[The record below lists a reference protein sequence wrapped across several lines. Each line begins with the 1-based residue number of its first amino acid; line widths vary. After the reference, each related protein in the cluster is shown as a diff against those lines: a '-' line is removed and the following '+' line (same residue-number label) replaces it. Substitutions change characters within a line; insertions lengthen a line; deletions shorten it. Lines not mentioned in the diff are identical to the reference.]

1 MNLQNARDCLKA
13 FDFTRLFIEELGWSK
28 PSSSKRVPMP
38 IKDLDFMRREIA
50 QLSGVAVIEITSE
63 DGKIP
68 DAATRAA
75 LHKEIAKLHHENVLI
90 FVDAAKTQSVWYWAK
105 RQDKKVFPRSHI
117 FVHGQSGDLLLSKL
131 SALAVD
137 FADFDDSGHVPLMEV
152 TNRLKQ
158 ALDIERVTKKFYGE
172 FQAQHLEFLNLIAG
186 IDDERDKRWYASVL
200 MNRLMFIYF
209 LQRKFFLDNGDEFYL
224 QNKLAQIK
232 KKGSNLYYSRFLKAL
247 FFEGFAKPEEK
258 RSAEVNALLGK
269 IKYLNGGLFL
279 PHPIEIRWPKIAVPD
294 QAFENLLALFG
305 RYSWNLNDTPKG
317 DDNEINPDVLG
328 YIFEKYI
335 NQKAFGAYYTRPE
348 ITEYLCEQT
357 IHRLILDG
365 VSKMDGP
372 NRRVL
377 FDSMGDLLLGLDAP
391 LCKKLLHDVLPNLRL
406 LDPACGSAAFLVSA
420 MKTLINVYS
429 AVIGKIE
436 FLNNREL
443 QDWLKKTQ
451 KEHKSIA
458 YFIKRSIIT
467 NNLFGVDIMEEAVE
481 IAKLRLFLALVA
493 SAQSA
498 DELEPLPNIE
508 FNIMPGNSL
517 IGLLHVDPAKFDALA
532 APACAQGRMVFVH
545 EPRPD
550 ELGFVV
556 ESAPGKTR
564 KEKER
569 EYLAQ
574 LHGQRF
580 AELLEEKNHLIDMY
594 RRATGGFG
602 SDLQAL
608 RDGIEQK
615 KNDAKAM
622 LNRLLLEQ
630 FQSLDIRY
638 EQSTWDP
645 KKNQEGKPE
654 RRSLTLSDM
663 EALKTFHW
671 GYEFDQILSKG
682 GFDAIITNPP
692 WEIFKPNDKEFFEE
706 YSDLVTKKKM
716 NIKDFEKER
725 AKLLRD
731 EDTREAWLKYQSEY
745 PHVSAFYRSAPQY
758 QNQISIVDGKK
769 AGSDIN
775 LYKLFVEQC
784 YNLIRPNG
792 YCGIVIPSGIYTD
805 LGTKQLREML
815 FDQTRI
821 TGLFCIENR
830 KEVFEGVHRS
840 FKFVVLSFEKGGE
853 TQHFPAAFMRH
864 DVAELERFPQEGAID
879 ISIEL
884 IRRLSPDSI
893 GLVEFTT
900 PHDVAIVK
908 KCCQFPL
915 LGQTLEASW
924 NVRLQSEFHMT
935 NDSYLFSAQQKKG
948 MFPLLEG
955 KMIHQFDHCFEK
967 PRYWVIEEQARSA
980 VLGRTPDGG
989 QQLDYQYFR
998 LGFRKIA
1005 RNTDA
1010 RTMISAIVPPCFHAE
1025 NFQSVRVFD
1034 ASGQQGITSATLFY
1048 LCAIWNSF
1056 AVDYLLRLRVTANVN
1071 FFYVYQLPIPRLTEK
1086 DESFLPIVERAA
1098 RLICTTPEFDDLA
1111 KEIFGKKAASRTV
1124 GVTEPSERMRLRA
1137 ELDALGAN
1145 LYGLTEEE
1153 FAYILT
1159 TFPLVS
1165 DEVKVATHN
1174 AFRSVQKGLLS

>member
-1 MNLQNARDCLKA
+1 MNLKDARDCLKA

-28 PSSSKRVPMP
+28 PSSPKRVPMQ
-38 IKDLDFMRREIA
+38 IKDLDFLRREIA

-63 DGKIP
+63 DGNIP

-75 LHKEIAKLHHENVLI
+75 IHKEIAKLHHENVLI
-90 FVDAAKTQSVWYWAK
+90 FVDGKRSQSVLYWAK
-105 RQDKKVFPRSHI
+105 RQDKKIFPRSHI

-131 SALAVD
+131 AALAVD

-158 ALDIERVTKKFYGE
+158 ALDIERVTKKFYSE
-172 FQAQHLEFLNLIAG
+172 FQAQHLAFLNLITG
-186 IDDERDKRWYASVL
+186 IDDERDRRWYASVL
-200 MNRLMFIYF
+200 LNRLMFIYF
-209 LQRKFFLDNGDEFYL
+209 LQKKFFLDGGDEFYL
-224 QNKLAQIK
+224 QKKLSQSKA
-232 KKGSNLYYSRFLKAL
+232 KGKDHFYASFLKAL

-258 RSAEVNALLGK
+258 RSPEVNVLLGK

-279 PHPIEIRWPKIAVPD
+279 QHPIELRWPKIAVTD
-294 QAFENLLALFG
+294 QAFENLFKLFG
-305 RYSWNLNDTPKG
+305 DYSWNLNDTPKG

-348 ITEYLCEQT
+348 ITEYLCERT

-365 VSKMDGP
+365 VNKMDGP
-372 NRRVL
+372 NRRVS

-443 QDWLKKTQ
+443 QEWLKKTQ

-532 APACAQGRMVFVH
+532 APASAQGRMVFVH
-545 EPRPD
+545 EPRAD

-580 AELLEEKNHLIDMY
+580 AELLEEKNHLIDLY

-602 SDLQAL
+602 SDLQEL
-608 RDGIEQK
+608 RDGIEAK
-615 KNDAKAM
+615 KTAAKAM

-630 FQSLDIRY
+630 FKSLDIRY
-638 EQSTWDP
+638 EQSTWDA
-645 KKNQEGKPE
+645 KKNQEGKTE

-663 EALKTFHW
+663 EALKPFHW
-671 GYEFDQILSKG
+671 GYEFDQILGKG

-692 WEIFKPNDKEFFEE
+692 WEIFKPNAKEFFED
-706 YSDLVTKKKM
+706 YSDLITKKKM
-716 NIKDFEKER
+716 TIKDFEKEQS
-725 AKLLRD
+725 KLLED
-731 EDTREAWLKYQSEY
+731 EDTRAAWLKYQSEY
-745 PHVSAFYRSAPQY
+745 PHVSSFYRSAPQY

-769 AGSDIN
+769 AGSDTN
-775 LYKLFVEQC
+775 LYKLFTEQC
-784 YNLIRPNG
+784 FNLLRPNG

-815 FDQTRI
+815 FGKTRV

-830 KEVFEGVHRS
+830 KFIFEGVDSR
-840 FKFVVLSFEKGGE
+840 FKFVVLSYEKGGE

-884 IRRLSPDSI
+884 IRRLSPDS
-893 GLVEFTT
+893 LSVMEFKT
-900 PHDVAIVK
+900 PLDVQIAEK
-908 KCCQFPL
+908 MARFPR
-915 LGQTLEASW
+915 LGEESEGRW
-924 NVRLQSEFHMT
+924 RLSLGNEFHMT
-935 NDSYLFSAQQKKG
+935 GDSKLFKTSPGKDRL
-948 MFPLLEG
+948 PLFEG
-955 KMIHQFDHCFEK
+955 KMIWQFEHRLAQ
-967 PRYWVIEEQARSA
+967 PRYWVTEADGRDALLGRSA
-980 VLGRTPDGG
+980 DEG
-989 QQLDYQYFR
+989 QLLPYQGYR
-998 LGFRKIA
+998 LGHRSVA
-1005 RNTDA
+1005 SSTNE
-1010 RTMISAIVPPCFHAE
+1010 RTMIATILPPQTFFGHSINATKDAI
-1025 NFQSVRVFD
+1025 D
-1034 ASGQQGITSATLFY
+1034 AGSMLF
-1048 LCAIWNSF
+1048 LAAVLNSM
-1056 AVDYLLRLRVTANVN
+1056 VCDCSLRSQVSQNLTM
-1071 FFYVYQLPIPRLTEK
+1071 FFVYQLPVPRLTEK
-1086 DESFLPIVERAA
+1086 DAAFRPIVERAA
-1098 RLICTTPEFDDLA
+1098 RLICTTSEFADLA
-1111 KEIFGKKAASRTV
+1111 KEIFGKKATSGTV
-1124 GVTEPSERMRLRA
+1124 GVTDPADRMRLRA
-1137 ELDALGAN
+1137 ELDALVAN